1 MKELRISLCHPCTNS
16 EHLLSIKLKVFA
28 NFKMNSA
35 IRGANNSEKA
45 WALTETLSKVNHDQQ
60 ETYKSLIESLAA
72 DINKLSQALTLKKAE
87 VLRLQ
92 HSPHLT
98 ADLTKNGRGALT
110 RERAIAKAKEELE
123 ELTQKSKKLQL
134 EKRELEQVISQD
146 RDLHGREVEGIREE
160 YGIVD
165 DGLEV
170 FEPEVFEREEH
181 DKHSA
186 WWEKLPKVVMD
197 IWRWVSYGGE
207 FGS

>member
-1 MKELRISLCHPCTNS
+1 
-16 EHLLSIKLKVFA
+16 
-28 NFKMNSA
+28 MNSPITRA
-35 IRGANNSEKA
+35 KNSQKA

-72 DINKLSQALTLKKAE
+72 DIDKLSRALTLKKAE
-87 VLRLQ
+87 VLRLE

-110 RERAIAKAKEELE
+110 REKALTKTKEELE
-123 ELTQKSKKLQL
+123 ELTQKSRNLQL
-134 EKRELEQVISQD
+134 EKRNIEQVISQD

-170 FEPEVFEREEH
+170 FQPEVFEPEEH
-181 DKHSA
+181 DQHSA

-197 IWRWVSYGGE
+197 IWRWVCYGSE